1 MEVIAALVGVAK
13 RRERQCRL
21 LSVQI
26 SDYFRQCPV
35 MFRAAAKLR
44 ECHRETKQT
53 NPYGTNQNTPPL
65 GNNEHPFGNLPN
77 DPYGNFPRA
86 R

>member
-1 MEVIAALVGVAK
+1 MGSAGSVLSAAGDTTSESK
-13 RRERQCRL
+13 
-21 LSVQI
+21 
-26 SDYFRQCPV
+26 